1 MSSQKRFFPKLP
13 NQVTE
18 PDTNEHVSTPQ
29 PTSYPSFPSLSTLVS
44 STESTHSFP
53 QPSPPSISFPQP
65 SPPSISFPQP
75 SPPSLLLFSHPP
87 TPFPVI
93 TRYSTNESP
102 VLCKELHI
110 TIPHAIPSP
119 HDKIVTK
126 TDTSIKYALPESSPH
141 FPSTNKCCFH
151 SSP

>member
-1 MSSQKRFFPKLP
+1 MSTQKRFFPKLP
-13 NQVTE
+13 NQMTE

-44 STESTHSFP
+44 STDSTH
-53 QPSPPSISFPQP
+53 
-65 SPPSISFPQP
+65 SFPQP

-93 TRYSTNESP
+93 NRYSTNESP

-119 HDKIVTK
+119 HETTVQK
-126 TDTSIKYALPESSPH
+126 TDTSITYAIPESYPH
-141 FPSTNKCCFH
+141 LPSTNTCCFQ

>member
-1 MSSQKRFFPKLP
+1 MSTPSRFFPKLP

-18 PDTNEHVSTPQ
+18 PDTNEKVSTPQ
-29 PTSYPSFPSLSTLVS
+29 PNSYPSFPSLSSLVS
-44 STESTHSFP
+44 ESNTSLP
-53 QPSPPSISFPQP
+53 QPSPPSM
-65 SPPSISFPQP
+65 
-75 SPPSLLLFSHPP
+75 LLFSHPP

-93 TRYSTNESP
+93 NRYSTNESP

-119 HDKIVTK
+119 QDTIVQK
-126 TDTSIKYALPESSPH
+126 TDASIKYAIPESSPH
-141 FPSTNKCCFH
+141 FPITNKCCFQ

>member
-1 MSSQKRFFPKLP
+1 MSTQKRFFPKLP
-13 NQVTE
+13 NQMTE
-18 PDTNEHVSTPQ
+18 PDTNEKVSTPQ
-29 PTSYPSFPSLSTLVS
+29 PNSYPSFPSLSTLVS
-44 STESTHSFP
+44 ESITSLPQSSPPSMSLP
-53 QPSPPSISFPQP
+53 QPSPPSM
-65 SPPSISFPQP
+65 
-75 SPPSLLLFSHPP
+75 LLFSHPP

-119 HDKIVTK
+119 QDTTVQK
-126 TDTSIKYALPESSPH
+126 TDTSIKYAIPESSPH
-141 FPSTNKCCFH
+141 FPSTNTCCFQ